1 MTAAQA
7 ADPVPAFRQ
16 RLADAG
22 ICAAQ
27 ELDDIDAAAD
37 RAVEDAIETVMAAPV
52 PPLDELELDVYGD
65 ARNCPV

>member
-16 RLADAG
+16 QLADAG
-22 ICAAQ
+22 VSAE
-27 ELDDIDAAAD
+27 ELDDMDAAAD
-37 RAVEDAIETVMAAPV
+37 RAVEDAIATVMAAPL
-52 PPLDELELDVYGD
+52 PPLDELERDVYAD